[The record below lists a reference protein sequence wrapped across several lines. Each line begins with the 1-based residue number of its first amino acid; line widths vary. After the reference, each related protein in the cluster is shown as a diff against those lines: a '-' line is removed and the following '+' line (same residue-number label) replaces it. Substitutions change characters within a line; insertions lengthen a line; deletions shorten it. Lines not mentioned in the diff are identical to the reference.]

1 MNSLNDQAIALL
13 EAAQRDRVTLRILLR
28 DAEAPLETT
37 LFHAQQALEK
47 GIKAALVCSGVVF
60 QRTHDLLQLAEL
72 ADANDLSLPIDRKL
86 MARLAP
92 YAVEFRYLGVVAP
105 EVARTE
111 AEMAVEVMMT
121 WLKSRLGLELP
132 R

>member
-1 MNSLNDQAIALL
+1 VNSFDEQAIALL
-13 EAAQRDRVTLRILLR
+13 EAAQRDRITLRILLR
-28 DAEAPLETT
+28 DPEAPLETT

-60 QRTHDLLQLAEL
+60 QRTHDLVQLAEL
-72 ADANDLSLPIDRKL
+72 IDAHDLKLPLDRHL

-105 EVARTE
+105 EVEQTE
-111 AEMAVEVMMT
+111 AEMAVETMMN
-121 WLKSRLGLELP
+121 WLKLQFGLELA